1 MRHETLWHFKAF
13 NFLVKSVHYVTDY
26 VIICRP
32 VVTENARV
40 NSAVKPELLDKI
52 QANLRLKF

>member
-1 MRHETLWHFKAF
+1 MKPYAILKAY
-13 NFLVKSVHYVTDY
+13 NILVRSVYYVTDY

-32 VVTENARV
+32 VITENARV
-40 NSAVKPELLDKI
+40 NSAIRPELLNKI